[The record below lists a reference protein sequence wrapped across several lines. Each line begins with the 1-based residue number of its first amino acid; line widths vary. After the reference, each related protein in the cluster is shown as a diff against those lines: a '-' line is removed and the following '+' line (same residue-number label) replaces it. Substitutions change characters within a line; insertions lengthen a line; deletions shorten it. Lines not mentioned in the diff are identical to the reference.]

1 MLADERI
8 LSRTA
13 LHFESFLRNLLCRR
27 AGDLRPLD
35 DRDWSERGGRGDR
48 RGRHVRFLARRRD
61 GGGRSRCDIVVVLR
75 GGELWLPSTARLER
89 DGLRSDLQRL
99 RPGADRLR
107 KARRD
112 RARVV
117 LRTLDRVGERCGK
130 FRVMGLPEAAQ
141 DGRDLAG
148 GNGIQLSMQT

>member
-89 DGLRSDLQRL
+89 DGLRSDLPRVWRWVAQGGRGL
-99 RPGADRLR
+99 TGGGCERPCNGC
-107 KARRD
+107 D
-112 RARVV
+112 RAR
-117 LRTLDRVGERCGK
+117 TG
-130 FRVMGLPEAAQ
+130 
-141 DGRDLAG
+141 
-148 GNGIQLSMQT
+148 